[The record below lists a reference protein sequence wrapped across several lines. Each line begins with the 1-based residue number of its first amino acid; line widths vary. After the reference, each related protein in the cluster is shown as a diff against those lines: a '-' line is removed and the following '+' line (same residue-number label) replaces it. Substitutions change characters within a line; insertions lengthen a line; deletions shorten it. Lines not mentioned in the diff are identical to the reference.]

1 MLYNGYTNHST
12 YMVDLYFS
20 NGSSNDGI
28 THVNKLLSI
37 KCFKNID
44 GFKQF
49 VLSCLK
55 TDDAWKLE
63 TNSKEYINECN
74 WQDLFEQYADDI
86 MLVSSTKEL
95 LKQFEASGEV
105 INLPS
110 FKLDRELYLEV
121 KAIIESYGYKYVA
134 GAKKRFEK
142 KDANAVEDLKN
153 MINGVSIV
161 DAQKKYDFY
170 PTPEKIVNM
179 AQKWLNHDGIGRILE
194 PSCGLGNLVSGLENF
209 VDAIELN
216 PDCINELNNKNIK
229 VIHDDFDTFESTMK
243 YDYIIMNPPFSKY
256 RDAKHILK
264 AYDMLN
270 VGGTLIAVA
279 SGGLMT
285 RNDKI
290 SKQVTSLINDSF
302 KFSDKEFK
310 NVGTNIDTILI
321 KIIK

>member
-1 MLYNGYTNHST
+1 MSYNGYTNRST
-12 YMVDLYFS
+12 YMVDLYFC
-20 NGSSNDGI
+20 NGSSKDEIN
-28 THVNKLLSI
+28 HVNKLLSI
-37 KCFKNID
+37 KCFKDID
-44 GFKQF
+44 GFKEF

-55 TDDAWKLE
+55 QDSAWKHE
-63 TNSKEYINECN
+63 KNSDEYIKDCD
-74 WQDLFEQYADDI
+74 WYDVFEQYKEDI

-95 LKQFEASGEV
+95 LKVNDASGE
-105 INLPS
+105 IIKLPS
-110 FKLDRELYLEV
+110 FQLDRELYLEV
-121 KAIIESYGYKYVA
+121 KAIIESYGYKYVT

-153 MINGVSIV
+153 MINGISIV

-170 PTPEKIVNM
+170 PTPEKIVKK
-179 AQKWLNHDGIGRILE
+179 AQEWLNHDGVSRILE

-229 VIHDDFDTFESTMK
+229 VIHDDFDTFETTMK
-243 YDYIIMNPPFSKY
+243 YNYIIMNPPFSKY

-264 AYDMLN
+264 GYDMLN
-270 VGGTLIAVA
+270 DGGILVAVA

-290 SKQVTSLINDSF
+290 SKQVTSLIEDSL

-321 KIIK
+321 KIVK